1 MSSPEAGLLV
11 ALVGNPNT
19 GKSTLFNALTGLRQ
33 RVGNYPGVT
42 VARKSGTC
50 DLGDGQKVELVD
62 LPGLYSLAAASPD
75 EQVVIDALSGNIA
88 GDRRPD
94 AVVLVVDATNLLRNL
109 FLASQVAELGL
120 PVVLVLNQADVA
132 KEQGLRIDTELLS
145 RRLGG
150 VPVVLTSAWKGE
162 GIPEVR
168 RGLAEALSRRG
179 PMKRVVWPV
188 DIAGALADVAQAAS
202 VDTGKAITAAD
213 AQRLL
218 FDTNAS
224 TAERLGWTADRREK
238 PLRSARERVRN
249 SGYNPMAAE
258 PLVHYAHLRVA
269 LEGVVT
275 EGLGKAGRTA
285 AVDRLLLHRVLG
297 PVLFVG
303 IMLGFFASVFW
314 LAKFPM
320 GWIQSGVDA
329 LKLFVAPPLEPYPML
344 QSLLADGVI
353 GGVGAFLAFLPQIL
367 ILFLFLGVLEDSGY
381 MSRAAFIMDRLFS
394 WCGLNGKSF
403 VPMLSGFA
411 CAIPSLLSTRTIEDP
426 KARLATAFV
435 VPFMSCSARFPI
447 YALMC
452 GAFIGPLYGPGWESV
467 VMVGMHCVGLVFAV
481 PTAFV
486 LTRLVLKVKP
496 QPFVL
501 ELPRYQMP
509 KPRDVLW
516 RMWQNAAEFV
526 SKAGTV
532 IFAITIVVWAL
543 SYFPRDAEVA
553 QRIKAADPAYAAAV
567 ETVQMAKS
575 VVESSKGQ
583 EKELALT
590 KLKESQNA
598 PDFLVYKAKLQAAYV
613 EQSYMGRFGK
623 AVQPVFDPLGF
634 DWKITVGVLASFPAR
649 EVIVSTLGVTYS
661 VGEGAEAD
669 SRQLRKAMQ
678 DAKWSEGPRAG
689 TPIFSLAAVLA
700 LMVFFALCSQC
711 GPTIAT
717 LAQETGGWRWAALS
731 FGYMTALAWAVSALV
746 YQIVIR
752 LT

>member
-1 MSSPEAGLLV
+1 MSTPEAGLLV

-50 DLGDGQKVELVD
+50 DLGDGRKVELVD

-75 EQVVIDALSGNIA
+75 EQVVIDALSGNIV

-109 FLASQVAELGL
+109 FLASQVAELGR
-120 PVVLVLNQADVA
+120 PVVIVLNQADVA

-162 GIPEVR
+162 GIADVR
-168 RGLAEALSRRG
+168 RAIARAVEQRTPMQRVTWPAHIAAALTE
-179 PMKRVVWPV
+179 VE
-188 DIAGALADVAQAAS
+188 QAAAA
-202 VDTGKAITAAD
+202 DTGKAVTDAD

-218 FDTNAS
+218 FDTNPS
-224 TAERLGWTADRREK
+224 TAERLGWTVTRREK
-238 PLRSARERVRN
+238 TLRSARDRVRN

-258 PLVHYAHLRVA
+258 PLVHYAHLRGL

-275 EGLGKAGRTA
+275 EGVGKAGRSA
-285 AVDRLLLHRVLG
+285 AVDRLLLHRLLG
-297 PVLFVG
+297 PILFAG
-303 IMLGFFASVFW
+303 IMLGLFASVFW

-320 GWIQSGVDA
+320 QGIQLGVDA
-329 LKLFVAPPLEPYPML
+329 FKGVVAPPLDAYPML
-344 QSLLADGVI
+344 QSLLTDGII

-367 ILFLFLGVLEDSGY
+367 ILFLFVGILEDSGY
-381 MSRAAFIMDRLFS
+381 MARAAFIMDRLFS

-411 CAIPSLLSTRTIEDP
+411 CAIPGLLSTRTIEDP

-435 VPFMSCSARFPI
+435 VPFMSCSARFPV

-452 GAFIGPLYGPGWESV
+452 AAFIGPLYGPGWESV
-467 VMVGMHCVGLVFAV
+467 VMVGMHCVGLLFAV

-486 LTRLVLKVKP
+486 LTRFVLKVKP

-532 IFAITIVVWAL
+532 IFAITIIVWAL
-543 SYFPRDAEVA
+543 SYFPRDASVA
-553 QRIKAADPAYAAAV
+553 ERIKAANPAAS
-567 ETVQMAKS
+567 EE
-575 VVESSKGQ
+575 VV
-583 EKELALT
+583 
-590 KLKESQNA
+590 
-598 PDFLVYKAKLQAAYV
+598 KAKVQAAYV

-623 AVQPVFDPLGF
+623 SVQPAFDPLGF

-661 VGEGAEAD
+661 VGEGAKAD
-669 SRQLRKAMQ
+669 SQHLRQAMQ
-678 DAKWSEGPRAG
+678 DAKWPEGPRAG
-689 TPIFSLAAVLA
+689 SPIFSLAAVLA

-717 LAQETGGWRWAALS
+717 LAQETGGWKWAAAS
-731 FGYMTALAWAVSALV
+731 FFYMTALAWVVATLV
-746 YQIVIR
+746 YQGVSR
-752 LT
+752 LA

>member
-1 MSSPEAGLLV
+1 MSTPDAGLLV

-109 FLASQVAELGL
+109 FLASQVAELGR

-132 KEQGLRIDTELLS
+132 KEQGLRIDTDLLS

-162 GIPEVR
+162 GILDVR
-168 RGLAEALSRRG
+168 RAIATALAKQTT
-179 PMKRVVWPV
+179 MKRVAWPAN
-188 DIAGALADVAQAAS
+188 IGAALADVATAVAA
-202 VDTGKAITAAD
+202 DTGKPVSDAD

-218 FDTNAS
+218 FDTNPS
-224 TAERLGWTADRREK
+224 TADRLGWTVAQREK
-238 PLRSARERVRN
+238 TLRSARDRVRN

-258 PLVHYAHLRVA
+258 PLVHYAHLRVV

-275 EGLGKAGRTA
+275 EGAGKAGRSA
-285 AVDRLLLHRVLG
+285 AVDGLLLHRVLG
-297 PVLFVG
+297 PILFAG
-303 IMLGFFASVFW
+303 IMLGLFASVFW

-320 GWIQSGVDA
+320 QWIQLGVDSF
-329 LKLFVAPPLEPYPML
+329 KGVVAPPLDATPML
-344 QSLLADGVI
+344 QSLLTDGII

-367 ILFLFLGVLEDSGY
+367 ILFLFVGILEDSGY
-381 MSRAAFIMDRLFS
+381 MARAAFIMDRLFS

-411 CAIPSLLSTRTIEDP
+411 CAIPGLLSTRTIEDP

-435 VPFMSCSARFPI
+435 VPFMSCSARFPV

-452 GAFIGPLYGPGWESV
+452 AAFIGPLYGPGWESV
-467 VMVGMHCVGLVFAV
+467 VMVGMHCVGLLFAV

-486 LTRLVLKVKP
+486 LTRFVLKVKP

-532 IFAITIVVWAL
+532 IFAITIIVWAL
-543 SYFPRDAEVA
+543 SYFPRDASVA
-553 QRIKAADPAYAAAV
+553 ERIKAANPTAA
-567 ETVQMAKS
+567 EE
-575 VVESSKGQ
+575 VV
-583 EKELALT
+583 
-590 KLKESQNA
+590 
-598 PDFLVYKAKLQAAYV
+598 KAKTQAAYV

-623 AVQPVFDPLGF
+623 TVQPIFDPLGF

-661 VGEGAEAD
+661 VGEGAKAD
-669 SRQLRKAMQ
+669 SQHLRQAMQ
-678 DAKWSEGPRAG
+678 DAKWSDGPRAG
-689 TPIFSLAAVLA
+689 RPIFSLAAVLA

-717 LAQETGGWRWAALS
+717 LAQESGGWRWAAAS
-731 FGYMTALAWAVSALV
+731 FVYMTALAWVVGTLV
-746 YQIVIR
+746 YQAVIR
-752 LT
+752 LS

>member
-1 MSSPEAGLLV
+1 MSTPEAGLLV

-109 FLASQVAELGL
+109 FLASQVAELGR
-120 PVVLVLNQADVA
+120 PVVIVLNQADVA
-132 KEQGLRIDTELLS
+132 KEQGLRFDTELLS

-150 VPVVLTSAWKGE
+150 VPVVLSSAWKGE
-162 GIPEVR
+162 GILDVR
-168 RGLAEALSRRG
+168 RAIASAVAKQT
-179 PMKRVVWPV
+179 PMKRVAWPTN
-188 DIAGALADVAQAAS
+188 IATALTDVATAAAA
-202 VDTGKAITAAD
+202 DTGKQISEAD

-218 FDTNAS
+218 FDTNPS
-224 TAERLGWTADRREK
+224 TADRLGWTIAQRDK
-238 PLRSARERVRN
+238 TLRSARDRVRN

-258 PLVHYAHLRVA
+258 PLVHYAHLRVI

-275 EGLGKAGRTA
+275 EGAGKASRSA
-285 AVDRLLLHRVLG
+285 AVDRLLLHRFLG
-297 PVLFVG
+297 PVLFLG
-303 IMLGFFASVFW
+303 IMLGFFGSVFW

-320 GWIQSGVDA
+320 EWIQSGVDWTKA
-329 LKLFVAPPLEPYPML
+329 VVAPQLDAYPML
-344 QSLLADGVI
+344 QSLLADGII
-353 GGVGAFLAFLPQIL
+353 GGVGAFLVFLPQIL
-367 ILFLFLGVLEDSGY
+367 ILFLFIGILEDSGY
-381 MSRAAFIMDRLFS
+381 MARAAFIMDRLFS

-403 VPMLSGFA
+403 VPLLSGFA

-435 VPFMSCSARFPI
+435 VPFMSCSARFPV

-452 GAFIGPLYGPGWESV
+452 AAFIGPLYGAGWQSI
-467 VMVGMHCVGLVFAV
+467 VMIGMHCVGLLFAV

-509 KPRDVLW
+509 KPRDVVW

-532 IFAITIVVWAL
+532 IFAITIIVWAL
-543 SYFPRDAEVA
+543 SYFPRDASVA
-553 QRIKAADPAYAAAV
+553 ERIKAANPAAS
-567 ETVQMAKS
+567 EE
-575 VVESSKGQ
+575 VV
-583 EKELALT
+583 
-590 KLKESQNA
+590 
-598 PDFLVYKAKLQAAYV
+598 KAKLQAAYV

-623 AVQPVFDPLGF
+623 AVQPIFDPLGF

-669 SRQLRKAMQ
+669 SQHLRKAMQ

-717 LAQETGGWRWAALS
+717 LAQETGGWKWAAGS
-731 FGYMTALAWAVSALV
+731 FVYMTALAWLAGTAV
-746 YQIVIR
+746 YQVVIR

>member
-1 MSSPEAGLLV
+1 MV

-150 VPVVLTSAWKGE
+150 VPVILTSAWKGE

-168 RGLAEALSRRG
+168 RGLSEALTRRAT
-179 PMKRVVWPV
+179 MKRVAWPA
-188 DIAGALADVAQAAS
+188 DIAGALADVAETAS
-202 VDTGKAITAAD
+202 SDTGKAITAAD

-218 FDTNAS
+218 FDTNPS
-224 TAERLGWTADRREK
+224 TADRLGWTVERREK

-258 PLVHYAHLRVA
+258 PLVHYAWLRTV

-297 PVLFVG
+297 PILFLG

-320 GWIQSGVDA
+320 DWIQTAVDWTKGV
-329 LKLFVAPPLEPYPML
+329 VAPSLAAHPML
-344 QSLLADGVI
+344 QSLVADGI
-353 GGVGAFLAFLPQIL
+353 LGGVGAFLVFLPQIL
-367 ILFLFLGVLEDSGY
+367 ILFLFIGILEDSGY
-381 MSRAAFIMDRLFS
+381 MARAAFIMDRLFS

-452 GAFIGPLYGPGWESV
+452 AAFIGPLYGPGWESL

-509 KPRDVLW
+509 KPRDVVW

-543 SYFPRDAEVA
+543 SYFPRDASVA
-553 QRIKAADPAYAAAV
+553 ERVRAAHPAESA
-567 ETVQMAKS
+567 EKVQAR
-575 VVESSKGQ
+575 V
-583 EKELALT
+583 
-590 KLKESQNA
+590 
-598 PDFLVYKAKLQAAYV
+598 QAAYV

-623 AVQPVFDPLGF
+623 AVQPIFDPCGF

-669 SRQLRKAMQ
+669 SQDLRRAMQ

-689 TPIFSLAAVLA
+689 SPIFSLAAVLA

-717 LAQETGGWRWAALS
+717 LAQETGGWKWAAGS
-731 FGYMTALAWAVSALV
+731 FLYMTTLAWVVSMAV
-746 YQIVIR
+746 YQVVIR

>member
-1 MSSPEAGLLV
+1 MSTPEAGLLV

-94 AVVLVVDATNLLRNL
+94 AVVLVVDSTNLLRNL
-109 FLASQVAELGL
+109 FLASQVAELGR
-120 PVVLVLNQADVA
+120 PVVIVLNQADVA
-132 KEQGLRIDTELLS
+132 KEQGLRIDIDLLS

-150 VPVVLTSAWKGE
+150 VPVVLSSAWKGE
-162 GIPEVR
+162 GILDVR
-168 RGLAEALSRRG
+168 RAIASAVAKQT
-179 PMKRVVWPV
+179 PMKRVVWPTN
-188 DIAGALADVAQAAS
+188 IAAALTDVATAAAT
-202 VDTGKAITAAD
+202 DTGKQVSEAD

-218 FDTNAS
+218 FDTNPS
-224 TAERLGWTADRREK
+224 TADRLGWTVTQRDK
-238 PLRSARERVRN
+238 TLRSARDRVRN

-258 PLVHYAHLRVA
+258 PLVHYAHLRTV

-275 EGLGKAGRTA
+275 EGAGKAGRSA
-285 AVDRLLLHRVLG
+285 AVDRLLLHRFLG
-297 PVLFVG
+297 PVLFLG
-303 IMLGFFASVFW
+303 IMLGFFGSVFW

-320 GWIQSGVDA
+320 AWIQSGVDWT
-329 LKLFVAPPLEPYPML
+329 KTVVAPPLDAYPML
-344 QSLLADGVI
+344 QSLLADGII
-353 GGVGAFLAFLPQIL
+353 GGVGAFLVFLPQIL
-367 ILFLFLGVLEDSGY
+367 ILFLFIGILEDSGY
-381 MSRAAFIMDRLFS
+381 MARAAFIMDRLFS

-403 VPMLSGFA
+403 VPLLSGFA

-435 VPFMSCSARFPI
+435 VPFMSCSARFPV

-452 GAFIGPLYGPGWESV
+452 AAFIGPLYGPGWESV
-467 VMVGMHCVGLVFAV
+467 VMVGMHCVGLLFAV

-532 IFAITIVVWAL
+532 IFAITIIVWAL
-543 SYFPRDAEVA
+543 SYFPRDASVA
-553 QRIKAADPAYAAAV
+553 ERIKAANPAAA
-567 ETVQMAKS
+567 EE
-575 VVESSKGQ
+575 VV
-583 EKELALT
+583 
-590 KLKESQNA
+590 
-598 PDFLVYKAKLQAAYV
+598 KAKVQAAYV

-623 AVQPVFDPLGF
+623 AVQPIFDPLGF

-661 VGEGAEAD
+661 VGEGAKAD
-669 SRQLRKAMQ
+669 SQHLRQAMQ
-678 DAKWSEGPRAG
+678 NAKWSEGPRAG

-717 LAQETGGWRWAALS
+717 LAQETGGWKWAAGS
-731 FGYMTALAWAVSALV
+731 FVYMTALAWIVATLV
-746 YQIVIR
+746 YQVVIR

>member
-1 MSSPEAGLLV
+1 VSSSEAGLLV

-42 VARKSGTC
+42 VSRKSGTC

-150 VPVVLTSAWKGE
+150 VPVILTSAWKGE

-168 RGLAEALSRRG
+168 QALSDALARRT
-179 PMKRVVWPV
+179 PMKRVVWPA
-188 DIAGALADVAQAAS
+188 DIAGALADITQAAAA
-202 VDTGKAITAAD
+202 DTGKAIIAAD

-218 FDTNAS
+218 FDTNPT
-224 TAERLGWTADRREK
+224 TADRLGWTLERREK

-258 PLVHYAHLRVA
+258 PLVHYAQLRIA
-269 LEGVVT
+269 LEDVVS

-297 PVLFVG
+297 PILFLG

-320 GWIQSGVDA
+320 DWIQLAVDWT
-329 LKLFVAPPLEPYPML
+329 KGFVAPSLAAYPML
-344 QSLLADGVI
+344 QSLVADGII
-353 GGVGAFLAFLPQIL
+353 GGVGAFLVFLPQIL
-367 ILFLFLGVLEDSGY
+367 ILFLFIGILEDSGY
-381 MSRAAFIMDRLFS
+381 MARAAFIMDRLFS

-452 GAFIGPLYGPGWESV
+452 AAFIGPLYGPGWESL

-486 LTRLVLKVKP
+486 LTRFILKVKP

-509 KPRDVLW
+509 KPRDVVW

-543 SYFPRDAEVA
+543 SYFPRDASVA
-553 QRIKAADPAYAAAV
+553 ERVRAAHP
-567 ETVQMAKS
+567 T
-575 VVESSKGQ
+575 ESSEQ
-583 EKELALT
+583 
-590 KLKESQNA
+590 
-598 PDFLVYKAKLQAAYV
+598 VKARVQAAYV

-623 AVQPVFDPLGF
+623 ALQPVFDPLGF
-634 DWKITVGVLASFPAR
+634 DWKITVGILASFPAR
-649 EVIVSTLGVTYS
+649 EMIVPALGVTYS
-661 VGEGAEAD
+661 VGKGAEAD
-669 SRQLRKAMQ
+669 SQDLRQAMQ

-689 TPIFSLAAVLA
+689 SPIFSLAAVLA

-711 GPTIAT
+711 GPTVAT
-717 LAQETGGWRWAALS
+717 LAQETGGWKWAAGS
-731 FGYMTALAWAVSALV
+731 FVYMTTLAWIVGMLV
-746 YQIVIR
+746 YQGVIR

>member
-1 MSSPEAGLLV
+1 LV

-42 VARKSGTC
+42 VSRKSGTC
-50 DLGDGQKVELVD
+50 DLGDSQKVELVD

-132 KEQGLRIDTELLS
+132 KEQGLRIDTGLLS

-150 VPVVLTSAWKGE
+150 VPVILTSAWKGE
-162 GIPEVR
+162 GITEVR
-168 RGLAEALSRRG
+168 QGLSDALARRT
-179 PMKRVVWPV
+179 PMKRVVWPA
-188 DIAGALADVAQAAS
+188 DIAGALADVTQAAAA
-202 VDTGKAITAAD
+202 DTGKAITAAD

-218 FDTNAS
+218 FDTNPT
-224 TAERLGWTADRREK
+224 TAERLGWTLARREK

-269 LEGVVT
+269 LEDVVS

-297 PVLFVG
+297 PALFLG

-320 GWIQSGVDA
+320 DWIQLAVDWT
-329 LKLFVAPPLEPYPML
+329 KGGVAPSLAAYPML
-344 QSLLADGVI
+344 QSLVADGII
-353 GGVGAFLAFLPQIL
+353 GGVGAFLVFLPQIL
-367 ILFLFLGVLEDSGY
+367 ILFLFIGILEDSGY
-381 MSRAAFIMDRLFS
+381 MARAAFIMDRLFS

-452 GAFIGPLYGPGWESV
+452 AAFIGPLYGPGWESL

-509 KPRDVLW
+509 KPRDVVW

-532 IFAITIVVWAL
+532 IFAITIIVWAL

-553 QRIKAADPAYAAAV
+553 ERVRVAHP
-567 ETVQMAKS
+567 T
-575 VVESSKGQ
+575 ESSEQ
-583 EKELALT
+583 
-590 KLKESQNA
+590 
-598 PDFLVYKAKLQAAYV
+598 VKARVQAAYV

-623 AVQPVFDPLGF
+623 AIQPIFDPLGF

-669 SRQLRKAMQ
+669 SQDLRKAMQ

-717 LAQETGGWRWAALS
+717 LAQETGGWKWAAGS
-731 FGYMTALAWAVSALV
+731 FAYMTTLAWIVSMAV
-746 YQIVIR
+746 YQVVIR

>member
-1 MSSPEAGLLV
+1 MSTPDAGLLV

-109 FLASQVAELGL
+109 FLASQVAELGR
-120 PVVLVLNQADVA
+120 PVVIVLNQADVA

-150 VPVVLTSAWKGE
+150 VPVVLSSAWKGE
-162 GIPEVR
+162 GILDVR
-168 RGLAEALSRRG
+168 RAIAGAVAKQTTV
-179 PMKRVVWPV
+179 KRVVWPTN
-188 DIAGALADVAQAAS
+188 IATALADVATSAA
-202 VDTGKAITAAD
+202 VDTGKQISEAD

-218 FDTNAS
+218 FDTNPS
-224 TAERLGWTADRREK
+224 TADRLGWTLAQRDK
-238 PLRSARERVRN
+238 TLRSARDRVRN

-258 PLVHYAHLRVA
+258 PLVHYAHLRVI

-275 EGLGKAGRTA
+275 EGAGKAGRSA
-285 AVDRLLLHRVLG
+285 AVDRLLLHRFLG
-297 PVLFVG
+297 PVLFLG
-303 IMLGFFASVFW
+303 IMLGFFGSVFW

-320 GWIQSGVDA
+320 EWIQSGVDWTKA
-329 LKLFVAPPLEPYPML
+329 VVAPQLDAYPML
-344 QSLLADGVI
+344 QSLLADGII
-353 GGVGAFLAFLPQIL
+353 GGVGAFLVFLPQIL
-367 ILFLFLGVLEDSGY
+367 ILFLFIGILEDSGY
-381 MSRAAFIMDRLFS
+381 MARAAFIMDRLFS

-403 VPMLSGFA
+403 VPLLSGFA

-435 VPFMSCSARFPI
+435 VPFMSCSARFPV

-452 GAFIGPLYGPGWESV
+452 AAFIGPLYGPGWQSV
-467 VMVGMHCVGLVFAV
+467 VMIGMHCVGLLFAV

-509 KPRDVLW
+509 KPRDVIW

-532 IFAITIVVWAL
+532 IFAITIIVWAL
-543 SYFPRDAEVA
+543 SYFPRDASVA
-553 QRIKAADPAYAAAV
+553 ERIKAANPAASEEV
-567 ETVQMAKS
+567 VQ
-575 VVESSKGQ
+575 
-583 EKELALT
+583 
-590 KLKESQNA
+590 
-598 PDFLVYKAKLQAAYV
+598 AKLQAAYV

-623 AVQPVFDPLGF
+623 AVQPIFDPLGF

-669 SRQLRKAMQ
+669 SQHLRKAMQ

-717 LAQETGGWRWAALS
+717 LAQETGGWKWAAGS
-731 FGYMTALAWAVSALV
+731 FVYMTALAWLAGTAV
-746 YQIVIR
+746 YQVVIR
-752 LT
+752 LS

>member
-1 MSSPEAGLLV
+1 LV

-109 FLASQVAELGL
+109 FLASQVAELGR
-120 PVVLVLNQADVA
+120 PVVIVLNQADVA

-150 VPVVLTSAWKGE
+150 VPVVLSSAWKGE
-162 GIPEVR
+162 GILDVR
-168 RGLAEALSRRG
+168 RAIARAIAQQTQL
-179 PMKRVVWPV
+179 KRVVWPTN
-188 DIAGALADVAQAAS
+188 IAAALADVAAAAAR
-202 VDTGKAITAAD
+202 DTGKPVSDAD

-218 FDTNAS
+218 FDTNPS
-224 TAERLGWTADRREK
+224 TADRLGWTVAQREK
-238 PLRSARERVRN
+238 TLRSARDRVRN
-249 SGYNPMAAE
+249 SGFNPMAAE
-258 PLVHYAHLRVA
+258 PLVHYAHLRLI

-275 EGLGKAGRTA
+275 GGLGKAGRSA
-285 AVDRLLLHRVLG
+285 AVDRLLLHRFLG
-297 PVLFVG
+297 PVLFLG
-303 IMLGFFASVFW
+303 IMLGFFGSVFW

-320 GWIQSGVDA
+320 EWIQSAVDWTKA
-329 LKLFVAPPLEPYPML
+329 VVAPPLDAYPML
-344 QSLLADGVI
+344 QSLLADGII
-353 GGVGAFLAFLPQIL
+353 GGVGAFLVFLPQIL
-367 ILFLFLGVLEDSGY
+367 ILFLFIGILEDSGY
-381 MSRAAFIMDRLFS
+381 MARAAFIMDRLFS

-403 VPMLSGFA
+403 VPLLSGFA

-435 VPFMSCSARFPI
+435 VPFMSCSARFPV

-452 GAFIGPLYGPGWESV
+452 AAFIGPLYGAGWQSV
-467 VMVGMHCVGLVFAV
+467 VMIGMHCVGLLFAV

-532 IFAITIVVWAL
+532 IFAITIIVWAL
-543 SYFPRDAEVA
+543 SYFPRDASVA
-553 QRIKAADPAYAAAV
+553 DRIKAANPTAA
-567 ETVQMAKS
+567 EE
-575 VVESSKGQ
+575 VV
-583 EKELALT
+583 
-590 KLKESQNA
+590 
-598 PDFLVYKAKLQAAYV
+598 KAQVQAAYV

-661 VGEGAEAD
+661 VGEGAKAD
-669 SRQLRKAMQ
+669 SQHLLKAMQ

-717 LAQETGGWRWAALS
+717 LAQETGGWKWAAGS
-731 FGYMTALAWAVSALV
+731 FVYMTALAWLAGTAV
-746 YQIVIR
+746 YQVVIR
-752 LT
+752 IS

>member
-1 MSSPEAGLLV
+1 MSTSEAGLLV

-109 FLASQVAELGL
+109 FLASQVAELGR
-120 PVVLVLNQADVA
+120 PVVIVLNQADVA

-150 VPVVLTSAWKGE
+150 VPVVLSSAWKGE
-162 GIPEVR
+162 GILDVR
-168 RGLAEALSRRG
+168 RAIASAVAKQT
-179 PMKRVVWPV
+179 PMKRVVWPTN
-188 DIAGALADVAQAAS
+188 IAAALADVAAAA
-202 VDTGKAITAAD
+202 VADTGKPISEAD

-218 FDTNAS
+218 FDTNPS
-224 TAERLGWTADRREK
+224 TADRLGWTIAQRDK
-238 PLRSARERVRN
+238 TLRSARDRVRN

-258 PLVHYAHLRVA
+258 PLVHYAHLRVI

-275 EGLGKAGRTA
+275 EGAGKASRSA
-285 AVDRLLLHRVLG
+285 AVDRLLLHRFLG
-297 PVLFVG
+297 PVLFLG
-303 IMLGFFASVFW
+303 IMLGFFGSVFW

-320 GWIQSGVDA
+320 EWIQSGVDWTKA
-329 LKLFVAPPLEPYPML
+329 VVAPQLDAYPML
-344 QSLLADGVI
+344 QSLLADGII
-353 GGVGAFLAFLPQIL
+353 GGVGAFLVFLPQIL
-367 ILFLFLGVLEDSGY
+367 ILFLFIGILEDSGY
-381 MSRAAFIMDRLFS
+381 MARAAFIMDRLFS

-403 VPMLSGFA
+403 VPLLSGFA

-435 VPFMSCSARFPI
+435 VPFMSCSARFPV

-452 GAFIGPLYGPGWESV
+452 AAFIGPLYGAGWQSI
-467 VMVGMHCVGLVFAV
+467 VMIGMHCVGLLFAV

-509 KPRDVLW
+509 KPRDVIW

-532 IFAITIVVWAL
+532 IFAITIIVWAL
-543 SYFPRDAEVA
+543 SYFPRDASVA
-553 QRIKAADPAYAAAV
+553 ERIKAANSAAS
-567 ETVQMAKS
+567 EE
-575 VVESSKGQ
+575 VV
-583 EKELALT
+583 
-590 KLKESQNA
+590 
-598 PDFLVYKAKLQAAYV
+598 KAKLQAAYV

-623 AVQPVFDPLGF
+623 AVQPIFDPLGF

-669 SRQLRKAMQ
+669 SQHLRKAMQ

-717 LAQETGGWRWAALS
+717 LAQETGGWKWAAGS
-731 FGYMTALAWAVSALV
+731 FVYMTALAWLAGTAV
-746 YQIVIR
+746 YQVVIR

>member
-1 MSSPEAGLLV
+1 MSSPEAQLTV

-42 VARKSGTC
+42 VARKSGLC
-50 DLGDGQKVELVD
+50 DCGDGTKVELVD
-62 LPGLYSLAAASPD
+62 LPGLYSLSAASPD
-75 EQVVIDALSGNIA
+75 EQVVIDALGGHLA

-94 AVVLVVDATNLLRNL
+94 AVVVVVDATNLLRNL
-109 FLASQVAELGL
+109 FLASQLSELDL

-132 KEQGLRIDTELLS
+132 AEQGLRIDGDLLS

-162 GIPEVR
+162 GIAAVR
-168 RGLAEALSRRG
+168 RALAEALRR
-179 PMKRVVWPV
+179 RVRMPAVEWPALV
-188 DIAGALADVAQAAS
+188 GEALTDITAAVQ
-202 VDTGKAITAAD
+202 VDTGRAPARAD
-213 AQRLL
+213 VERLL
-218 FDTNAS
+218 FDS
-224 TAERLGWTADRREK
+224 TTSVGQRLGWAAPGRDAAVRAARDKVRR
-238 PLRSARERVRN
+238 A
-249 SGYNPMAAE
+249 GYNPLAAE
-258 PLVHYAHLRVA
+258 PLIHYERLRRL
-269 LEGVVT
+269 LEGVVQ
-275 EGLGKAGRTA
+275 GGGDRSAGSA
-285 AVDRLLLHRVLG
+285 AVDRVLLHRILG
-297 PVLFVG
+297 PLVFAG
-303 IMLGFFASVFW
+303 IMLGMFASVFW

-320 GWIQSGVDA
+320 QA
-329 LKLFVAPPLEPYPML
+329 LAAGADWLKAAVAPSLDGMPML
-344 QSLLADGVI
+344 QSLLADGII
-353 GGVGAFLAFLPQIL
+353 GGVGAFLVFLPQIL
-367 ILFLFLGVLEDSGY
+367 ILFLFIGILEDSGY
-381 MSRAAFIMDRLFS
+381 MARAAFIMDRLFS

-411 CAIPSLLSTRTIEDP
+411 CAIPGLLSTRTIEDP
-426 KARLATAFV
+426 KARLATAFA

-452 GAFIGPLYGPGWESV
+452 AAFIGPLYGPGWESV
-467 VMVGMHCVGLVFAV
+467 VMVGMHCVGLLFAV

-486 LTRLVLKVKP
+486 LTRFVLKVKP

-532 IFAITIVVWAL
+532 IFAITIIVWAL
-543 SYFPRDAEVA
+543 SYFPRDPAVAARVRAVAPASATEEVV
-553 QRIKAADPAYAAAV
+553 AARV
-567 ETVQMAKS
+567 
-575 VVESSKGQ
+575 
-583 EKELALT
+583 
-590 KLKESQNA
+590 
-598 PDFLVYKAKLQAAYV
+598 QAAYV
-613 EQSYMGRFGK
+613 EQSFMGRFGK
-623 AVQPVFDPLGF
+623 AVQPLFDPCGF

-661 VGEGAEAD
+661 VGEGAKAD
-669 SRQLRKAMQ
+669 SAHLQQAMR

-717 LAQETGGWRWAALS
+717 LAQETGGWRWAAVS
-731 FGYMTALAWAVSALV
+731 FVYMTTLAWLMAAAV
-746 YQIVIR
+746 YQVVTR
-752 LT
+752 FA

>member
-1 MSSPEAGLLV
+1 MSEPAPSLAV

-50 DLGDGQKVELVD
+50 DLGDGRKVELVD

-75 EQVVIDALSGNIA
+75 EQVVTDALAGKIA
-88 GDRRPD
+88 GERVPD
-94 AVVLVVDATNLLRNL
+94 VVVLVADATNLLRNL
-109 FLASQVAELGL
+109 FLASQLAELGR
-120 PVVLVLNQADVA
+120 PAVLVLNQADVA
-132 KEQGLRIDTELLS
+132 REQGLRIDTALLS
-145 RRLGG
+145 ARLGG
-150 VPVVLTSAWKGE
+150 IPVVLASAWKGE
-162 GIPEVR
+162 GVADVR
-168 RGLAEALSRRG
+168 RAIARAADERRTLPPVTWPANIAAALAELTRA
-179 PMKRVVWPV
+179 
-188 DIAGALADVAQAAS
+188 VAA
-202 VDTGKAITAAD
+202 DTGRAPSGAE

-218 FDTNAS
+218 FDTSPALP
-224 TAERLGWTADRREK
+224 ERLGWDKERRD
-238 PLRSARERVRN
+238 PTIRAAREQVRR
-249 SGYNPMAAE
+249 SGYNPLAAE
-258 PLVHYAHLRVA
+258 PLVHYERLRKA
-269 LEGVVT
+269 LAGVLTEGV
-275 EGLGKAGRTA
+275 GKAGRTA

-297 PVLFVG
+297 PVLFLG
-303 IMLGFFASVFW
+303 IMLGLFASVFW

-320 GWIQSGVDA
+320 QWISGGVDG
-329 LKLFVAPPLEPYPML
+329 LKAVVAPLLDGLPML
-344 QSLLADGVI
+344 QSLVTDGMI

-367 ILFLFLGVLEDSGY
+367 ILFLFVGILEDSGY
-381 MSRAAFIMDRLFS
+381 MARAAFIMDRLFS

-411 CAIPSLLSTRTIEDP
+411 CAIPGLLSTRTIEDP
-426 KARLATAFV
+426 KARLATAFA

-452 GAFIGPLYGPGWESV
+452 AAFIGPLYGPGWESA
-467 VMVGMHCVGLVFAV
+467 VMVGMHGVGLLFAV

-486 LTRLVLKVKP
+486 LTRFVLKVKP

-532 IFAITIVVWAL
+532 IFAITIIVWAL
-543 SYFPRDAEVA
+543 AYFPRDPAVA
-553 QRIKAADPAYAAAV
+553 QRVRAAAAGESAEV
-567 ETVQMAKS
+567 VQAR
-575 VVESSKGQ
+575 V
-583 EKELALT
+583 
-590 KLKESQNA
+590 
-598 PDFLVYKAKLQAAYV
+598 QAAYV
-613 EQSYMGRFGK
+613 EQSWMGRFGK
-623 AVQPVFDPLGF
+623 SVQPVFDPCGF

-661 VGEGAEAD
+661 VGEGAKAD
-669 SRQLRKAMQ
+669 SAHLQQAMR
-678 DAKWSEGPRAG
+678 DAKWPAGPRAG

-711 GPTIAT
+711 GPTVAT
-717 LAQETGGWRWAALS
+717 LAQETGGWKWAAIS
-731 FGYMTALAWAVSALV
+731 FVYMTALAWLMAVVV
-746 YQIVIR
+746 YQLVIR
-752 LT
+752 LA

>member
-1 MSSPEAGLLV
+1 MSTPDAGLLV

-94 AVVLVVDATNLLRNL
+94 AVVLVVDSTNLLRNL
-109 FLASQVAELGL
+109 FLASQVAELGR
-120 PVVLVLNQADVA
+120 PVVIVLNQADVA

-150 VPVVLTSAWKGE
+150 VPVVMSSAWKGE
-162 GIPEVR
+162 GILDVR
-168 RGLAEALSRRG
+168 RGIARAITQQTQ
-179 PMKRVVWPV
+179 MKRVTWPTN
-188 DIAGALADVAQAAS
+188 IATALVDVATSAAA
-202 VDTGKAITAAD
+202 DTGKPISEAE

-218 FDTNAS
+218 FDTNPS
-224 TAERLGWTADRREK
+224 TADRLGWTLAQREK
-238 PLRSARERVRN
+238 TLRTARDRVRN

-258 PLVHYAHLRVA
+258 PLVHYAHLRLI

-275 EGLGKAGRTA
+275 EGAGKAGRSA
-285 AVDRLLLHRVLG
+285 AVDRLLLHRFLG
-297 PVLFVG
+297 PVLFLG
-303 IMLGFFASVFW
+303 IMLGFFGSVFW

-320 GWIQSGVDA
+320 EWIQSGVDWTKA
-329 LKLFVAPPLEPYPML
+329 IVAPQLDAYPML
-344 QSLLADGVI
+344 QSLLADGII
-353 GGVGAFLAFLPQIL
+353 GGVGAFLVFLPQIL
-367 ILFLFLGVLEDSGY
+367 ILFLFIGILEDSGY
-381 MSRAAFIMDRLFS
+381 MARAAFIMDRLFS

-403 VPMLSGFA
+403 VPLLSGFA

-435 VPFMSCSARFPI
+435 VPFMSCSARFPV

-452 GAFIGPLYGPGWESV
+452 SAFIFPTYGAGWQSV
-467 VMVGMHCVGLVFAV
+467 AMIGMHCVGLFFAV

-509 KPRDVLW
+509 KPRDVIW

-532 IFAITIVVWAL
+532 IFAITIIVWAL
-543 SYFPRDAEVA
+543 SYFPRDPSVAE
-553 QRIKAADPAYAAAV
+553 RIKASNPTSTEEV
-567 ETVQMAKS
+567 
-575 VVESSKGQ
+575 
-583 EKELALT
+583 L
-590 KLKESQNA
+590 
-598 PDFLVYKAKLQAAYV
+598 KAKVQATYV

-623 AVQPVFDPLGF
+623 AVQPIFDPLGF

-669 SRQLRKAMQ
+669 SQHLRKAMQ

-717 LAQETGGWRWAALS
+717 LAQETGGWKWAAGS
-731 FGYMTALAWAVSALV
+731 FVYMTALAWLAGTAV
-746 YQIVIR
+746 YQVVIR

>member
-1 MSSPEAGLLV
+1 MSTPEAGLLV

-94 AVVLVVDATNLLRNL
+94 AVVLVVDSTNLLRNL
-109 FLASQVAELGL
+109 FLASQVAELGR
-120 PVVLVLNQADVA
+120 PVVIVLNQADVA

-150 VPVVLTSAWKGE
+150 VPVVLSSAWKGE
-162 GIPEVR
+162 GILDVR
-168 RGLAEALSRRG
+168 RAIARAIAQQTQ
-179 PMKRVVWPV
+179 MKRVTWPTN
-188 DIAGALADVAQAAS
+188 IAAALADVATVAAA
-202 VDTGKAITAAD
+202 DTGKPISEAE

-218 FDTNAS
+218 FDTNPS
-224 TAERLGWTADRREK
+224 TADRLGWTLAQREK
-238 PLRSARERVRN
+238 TLRTARDRVRN

-258 PLVHYAHLRVA
+258 PLVHYAHLRLI

-275 EGLGKAGRTA
+275 EGAGKAGRSA
-285 AVDRLLLHRVLG
+285 AVDRLLLHRFLG
-297 PVLFVG
+297 PVLFLG
-303 IMLGFFASVFW
+303 IMLGFFGSVFW

-320 GWIQSGVDA
+320 EWIQAGVDWT
-329 LKLFVAPPLEPYPML
+329 KTIVAPPLDAYPML
-344 QSLLADGVI
+344 QSLLADGII
-353 GGVGAFLAFLPQIL
+353 GGVGAFLVFLPQIL
-367 ILFLFLGVLEDSGY
+367 ILFLFIGILEDSGY
-381 MSRAAFIMDRLFS
+381 MARAAFIMDRLFS

-403 VPMLSGFA
+403 VPLLSGFA

-435 VPFMSCSARFPI
+435 VPFMSCSARFPV

-452 GAFIGPLYGPGWESV
+452 AAFIGPIYGAGWQSV
-467 VMVGMHCVGLVFAV
+467 VMIGMHCVGLLFAV

-509 KPRDVLW
+509 KPRDVIW

-532 IFAITIVVWAL
+532 IFAITIIVWAL
-543 SYFPRDAEVA
+543 SYFPRDASVA
-553 QRIKAADPAYAAAV
+553 ERIKAANPSATEEV
-567 ETVQMAKS
+567 VKS
-575 VVESSKGQ
+575 
-583 EKELALT
+583 
-590 KLKESQNA
+590 
-598 PDFLVYKAKLQAAYV
+598 KLQAAYV

-623 AVQPVFDPLGF
+623 AVQPIFDPLGF

-669 SRQLRKAMQ
+669 SQHLRQAMQ

-717 LAQETGGWRWAALS
+717 LAQETGGWKWAAGS
-731 FGYMTALAWAVSALV
+731 FVYMTALAWLAGTAV
-746 YQIVIR
+746 YQVVIR

>member
-1 MSSPEAGLLV
+1 MSTPEAGLLV

-109 FLASQVAELGL
+109 FLASQVAELGR

-132 KEQGLRIDTELLS
+132 KEQGLRIDIELLS

-162 GIPEVR
+162 GIAEVR
-168 RGLAEALSRRG
+168 RAISRAVAQRT
-179 PMKRVVWPV
+179 PMKRVAWPAN
-188 DIAGALADVAQAAS
+188 IAAALADVAQAAAA
-202 VDTGKAITAAD
+202 DTGKNVTDAD
-213 AQRLL
+213 AQRLI
-218 FDTNAS
+218 FDTNPS
-224 TAERLGWTADRREK
+224 TADRLGWTSAQRDK
-238 PLRSARERVRN
+238 VLRSARDRVRN

-258 PLVHYAHLRVA
+258 PLVHYAHLRVV

-275 EGLGKAGRTA
+275 EGAGKAGRSA
-285 AVDRLLLHRVLG
+285 AVDRLLLHRLLG
-297 PVLFVG
+297 PILFAG
-303 IMLGFFASVFW
+303 IMLGLFASVFW
-314 LAKFPM
+314 LAKYPM
-320 GWIQSGVDA
+320 QWIQLGVDSF
-329 LKLFVAPPLEPYPML
+329 KGFVAPQFDATPML
-344 QSLLADGVI
+344 QSLLTDGII

-367 ILFLFLGVLEDSGY
+367 ILFLFVGILEDSGY
-381 MSRAAFIMDRLFS
+381 MARAAFIMDRLFS

-411 CAIPSLLSTRTIEDP
+411 CAIPGLLSTRTIEDP

-452 GAFIGPLYGPGWESV
+452 AAFIGPLYGPGWESV
-467 VMVGMHCVGLVFAV
+467 VMVGMHCVGLLFAV

-486 LTRLVLKVKP
+486 LTRFVLKVKP

-532 IFAITIVVWAL
+532 IFAITIIVWAL
-543 SYFPRDAEVA
+543 SYFPRDASVA
-553 QRIKAADPAYAAAV
+553 ERIKAAHPTAA
-567 ETVQMAKS
+567 EE
-575 VVESSKGQ
+575 VV
-583 EKELALT
+583 
-590 KLKESQNA
+590 
-598 PDFLVYKAKLQAAYV
+598 KAKVQAAYV

-623 AVQPVFDPLGF
+623 TVQPIFDPLGF

-661 VGEGAEAD
+661 VGEGAKAD
-669 SRQLRKAMQ
+669 SQHLRQAMQ

-689 TPIFSLAAVLA
+689 SPIFSLAAVLA

-717 LAQETGGWRWAALS
+717 LAQETGGWKWAAAS
-731 FGYMTALAWAVSALV
+731 FFYMTALAWIVATLV
-746 YQIVIR
+746 YQGVSR
-752 LT
+752 LA

>member
-1 MSSPEAGLLV
+1 MSEPAANLAV

-50 DLGDGQKVELVD
+50 DLGDGRKVELVD

-75 EQVVIDALSGNIA
+75 EQVVTDALAGKIA
-88 GDRRPD
+88 GERVPD
-94 AVVLVVDATNLLRNL
+94 VIVVVADATNLLRNL
-109 FLASQVAELGL
+109 FLASQLAGLGR
-120 PVVLVLNQADVA
+120 PAVLVLNQADVA
-132 KEQGLRIDTELLS
+132 REQGMRIDTARLS
-145 RRLGG
+145 ARLGG
-150 VPVVLTSAWKGE
+150 IPVVLASAWKGE
-162 GIPEVR
+162 GVADVR
-168 RGLAEALSRRG
+168 RAIARAAEERRLL
-179 PMKRVVWPV
+179 PPVVWP
-188 DIAGALADVAQAAS
+188 DNISGALSTLQHDVAA
-202 VDTGKAITAAD
+202 DTGQVISSAE

-218 FDTNAS
+218 FDTSA
-224 TAERLGWTADRREK
+224 TLPERLGWDKEHRDPAIRA
-238 PLRSARERVRN
+238 AREQVRR
-249 SGYNPMAAE
+249 SGYNPLAAE
-258 PLVHYAHLRVA
+258 PLVHYERLRKA

-275 EGLGKAGRTA
+275 EGTGKAGRTA

-297 PVLFVG
+297 PILFLG
-303 IMLGFFASVFW
+303 IMLGMFASVFW

-320 GWIQSGVDA
+320 AWIQAGVDA
-329 LKLFVAPPLEPYPML
+329 LKGVVGPSLDATPML
-344 QSLLADGVI
+344 QSLVTDGLL
-353 GGVGAFLAFLPQIL
+353 GGVGAFLVFLPQIL
-367 ILFLFLGVLEDSGY
+367 ILFLFVGLLEDSGY
-381 MSRAAFIMDRLFS
+381 MARAAFIMDRLFS

-411 CAIPSLLSTRTIEDP
+411 CAIPGLLSTRTIEDP

-435 VPFMSCSARFPI
+435 VPFMSCSERFPV

-452 GAFIGPLYGPGWESV
+452 AAFIGPLYGPGWESA
-467 VMVGMHCVGLVFAV
+467 VMVGMHCVGLLFAV

-501 ELPRYQMP
+501 ELPRYQLP

-516 RMWQNAAEFV
+516 RMWQNAAEFI

-532 IFAITIVVWAL
+532 IFAITLIVWAL
-543 SYFPRDAEVA
+543 SYFPRDPGVADRVRAAEPTASAEVL
-553 QRIKAADPAYAAAV
+553 AAR
-567 ETVQMAKS
+567 T
-575 VVESSKGQ
+575 
-583 EKELALT
+583 
-590 KLKESQNA
+590 
-598 PDFLVYKAKLQAAYV
+598 QAAYI
-613 EQSYMGRFGK
+613 EQSWMGRFGK
-623 AVQPVFDPLGF
+623 AVQPVFDPCGF

-669 SRQLRKAMQ
+669 SGHLQQAMR
-678 DAKWSEGPRAG
+678 DAKWSTGPRAG

-711 GPTIAT
+711 GPTVAT
-717 LAQETGGWRWAALS
+717 LAQETGGWRWAVGS
-731 FGYMTALAWAVSALV
+731 FLYMTALAWIVAALV
-746 YQIVIR
+746 YQLVSR
-752 LT
+752 LAPPA

>member
-1 MSSPEAGLLV
+1 LV

-50 DLGDGQKVELVD
+50 DLGDGKKVELVD

-75 EQVVIDALSGNIA
+75 EQVVIDALAGNIA

-109 FLASQVAELGL
+109 FLASQVAELGR
-120 PVVLVLNQADVA
+120 PVVIVLNQADVA

-150 VPVVLTSAWKGE
+150 VPVVLSSAWKGE
-162 GIPEVR
+162 GILDVR
-168 RGLAEALSRRG
+168 RAIASAVAKQA
-179 PMKRVVWPV
+179 PVKRVVWPTN
-188 DIAGALADVAQAAS
+188 IAAALADVATAAAA
-202 VDTGKAITAAD
+202 DTGKPISDAD

-218 FDTNAS
+218 FDTNPS
-224 TAERLGWTADRREK
+224 TADRLGWTVAQRDK
-238 PLRSARERVRN
+238 TLRSARDRVRN

-258 PLVHYAHLRVA
+258 PLVHYAHLRVI

-275 EGLGKAGRTA
+275 EGAGKAGRSA
-285 AVDRLLLHRVLG
+285 AVDRLLLHRFLG
-297 PVLFVG
+297 PVLFLG
-303 IMLGFFASVFW
+303 IMLGFFGSVFW

-320 GWIQSGVDA
+320 EWIQSGVDWTKA
-329 LKLFVAPPLEPYPML
+329 VVAPQLDAYPML
-344 QSLLADGVI
+344 QSLLADGII
-353 GGVGAFLAFLPQIL
+353 GGVGAFLVFLPQIL
-367 ILFLFLGVLEDSGY
+367 ILFLFIGILEDSGY
-381 MSRAAFIMDRLFS
+381 MARAAFIMDRLFS

-403 VPMLSGFA
+403 VPLLSGFA

-435 VPFMSCSARFPI
+435 VPFMSCSARFPV

-452 GAFIGPLYGPGWESV
+452 AAFIGPLYGPGWQSV
-467 VMVGMHCVGLVFAV
+467 VMIGMHCVGLLFAV

-496 QPFVL
+496 QPFIL

-509 KPRDVLW
+509 KPRDVVW

-532 IFAITIVVWAL
+532 IFAITIIVWAL
-543 SYFPRDAEVA
+543 SYFPRDASVA
-553 QRIKAADPAYAAAV
+553 ERIKAANPAASEEV
-567 ETVQMAKS
+567 VQ
-575 VVESSKGQ
+575 
-583 EKELALT
+583 
-590 KLKESQNA
+590 
-598 PDFLVYKAKLQAAYV
+598 AKLQAAYV

-623 AVQPVFDPLGF
+623 AVQPIFDPLGF

-669 SRQLRKAMQ
+669 SQHLRKAMQ

-717 LAQETGGWRWAALS
+717 LAQETGGWKWAAGS
-731 FGYMTALAWAVSALV
+731 FVYMTALAWLAGTAV
-746 YQIVIR
+746 YQVVIR

>member
-1 MSSPEAGLLV
+1 MSASPDILAV

-19 GKSTLFNALTGLRQ
+19 GKSTLFNALTGMRQ

-75 EQVVIDALSGNIA
+75 EQVVTDALA
-88 GDRRPD
+88 GKIEGERVPD
-94 AVVLVVDATNLLRNL
+94 VIVLVADATNLLRNL
-109 FLASQVAELGL
+109 FLASQLAELER
-120 PVVLVLNQADVA
+120 PVVLVLNQIDVA
-132 KEQGLRIDTELLS
+132 RAQGLRIDPAQLS
-145 RRLGG
+145 ARLGG
-150 VPVVLTSAWKGE
+150 VPVVLASAWQGE
-162 GIPEVR
+162 GVPEVR
-168 RGLAEALSRRG
+168 LAIAEAARARRLLPRVEWPANIATALAELT
-179 PMKRVVWPV
+179 RVV
-188 DIAGALADVAQAAS
+188 AA
-202 VDTGKAITAAD
+202 DTGRPISAAE

-218 FDTNAS
+218 FDTSPALP
-224 TAERLGWTADRREK
+224 ERLGWSAAQRDPVIRA
-238 PLRSARERVRN
+238 AREQVRR
-249 SGYNPMAAE
+249 SGFNPLAAE
-258 PLVHYAHLRVA
+258 PLVHYARLRKA
-269 LEGVVT
+269 LEGVVL
-275 EGLGKAGRTA
+275 EGAGKAGRTA
-285 AVDRLLLHRVLG
+285 AVDRLLLHRVIG
-297 PVLFVG
+297 PLLFAG
-303 IMLGFFASVFW
+303 IMLGLFAAVFW

-320 GWIQSGVDA
+320 EWIQLGVDVI
-329 LKLFVAPPLEPYPML
+329 KGVVAPPLDAYPML
-344 QSLLADGVI
+344 QSLLTDGII

-367 ILFLFLGVLEDSGY
+367 ILFLFVGILEDSGY
-381 MSRAAFIMDRLFS
+381 MARAAFIMDRLFS

-411 CAIPSLLSTRTIEDP
+411 CAIPGLLSTRTIEDP

-452 GAFIGPLYGPGWESV
+452 AAFIGPLHGPGWESV
-467 VMVGMHCVGLVFAV
+467 VMVGMHCVGLLFAV

-486 LTRLVLKVKP
+486 LTRYVLKVKP

-532 IFAITIVVWAL
+532 IFAITIIVWAL
-543 SYFPRDAEVA
+543 SYFPRDASVA
-553 QRIKAADPAYAAAV
+553 ARIKAANP
-567 ETVQMAKS
+567 TVAEE
-575 VVESSKGQ
+575 VV
-583 EKELALT
+583 
-590 KLKESQNA
+590 
-598 PDFLVYKAKLQAAYV
+598 KAQVQAAYV

-661 VGEGAEAD
+661 VGEGAKAD
-669 SRQLRKAMQ
+669 SRHLRQAMQ

-689 TPIFSLAAVLA
+689 RPIFSLAAVLS

-717 LAQETGGWRWAALS
+717 LAQETGGWKWAAGS
-731 FGYMTALAWAVSALV
+731 FVYMTALAWVVATLV
-746 YQIVIR
+746 YQGVSRIS
-752 LT
+752 

>member
-1 MSSPEAGLLV
+1 MSTPAAGLLV

-50 DLGDGQKVELVD
+50 DLGDGQKVELID

-109 FLASQVAELGL
+109 FLASQVAELGR
-120 PVVLVLNQADVA
+120 PVVIVLNQADVA

-150 VPVVLTSAWKGE
+150 VPVVMSSAWKGE
-162 GIPEVR
+162 GILDVR
-168 RGLAEALSRRG
+168 RGIARAIAQQTQ
-179 PMKRVVWPV
+179 MKRVIWPTN
-188 DIAGALADVAQAAS
+188 IATALADVATSAAA
-202 VDTGKAITAAD
+202 DTGKPISEAE

-218 FDTNAS
+218 FDTNPS
-224 TAERLGWTADRREK
+224 TADRLGWTFAQRDK
-238 PLRSARERVRN
+238 TLRSARDRVRN

-258 PLVHYAHLRVA
+258 PLVHYAHLRIV

-275 EGLGKAGRTA
+275 EGAGKAGRSA
-285 AVDRLLLHRVLG
+285 AVDRLLLHRFLG
-297 PVLFVG
+297 PVLFLG
-303 IMLGFFASVFW
+303 IMLGFFGSVFW

-320 GWIQSGVDA
+320 EWIQSGVDWTKA
-329 LKLFVAPPLEPYPML
+329 IVAPQLDAYPML
-344 QSLLADGVI
+344 QSLLADGII
-353 GGVGAFLAFLPQIL
+353 GGVGAFLVFLPQIL
-367 ILFLFLGVLEDSGY
+367 ILFLFIGILEDSGY
-381 MSRAAFIMDRLFS
+381 MARAAFIMDRLFS

-403 VPMLSGFA
+403 VPLLSGFA

-435 VPFMSCSARFPI
+435 VPFMSCSARFPV

-452 GAFIGPLYGPGWESV
+452 AAFIGPIYGAGWQSV
-467 VMVGMHCVGLVFAV
+467 VMIGMHCVGLFFAV

-509 KPRDVLW
+509 KPRDVIW

-532 IFAITIVVWAL
+532 IFAITIIVWAL
-543 SYFPRDAEVA
+543 SYFPRDASVA
-553 QRIKAADPAYAAAV
+553 ERIKAAHPSATEEV
-567 ETVQMAKS
+567 VKS
-575 VVESSKGQ
+575 
-583 EKELALT
+583 
-590 KLKESQNA
+590 
-598 PDFLVYKAKLQAAYV
+598 KLQAAYV

-623 AVQPVFDPLGF
+623 AVQPIFDPLGF

-669 SRQLRKAMQ
+669 SQHLRKAMQ

-717 LAQETGGWRWAALS
+717 LAQETGGWKWAAGS
-731 FGYMTALAWAVSALV
+731 FVYMTALAWLAGTAVFQV
-746 YQIVIR
+746 VIR

>member
-1 MSSPEAGLLV
+1 MTTPDAGLLV

-75 EQVVIDALSGNIA
+75 EQVVIDALSGHIA

-109 FLASQVAELGL
+109 FLASQVAELGR

-132 KEQGLRIDTELLS
+132 KEQGLRIDADLLS

-150 VPVVLTSAWKGE
+150 VPVVLSSAWKGE
-162 GIPEVR
+162 GILEVR
-168 RGLAEALSRRG
+168 RAIAAALNLRT
-179 PMKRVVWPV
+179 PMKRVAWPTH
-188 DIAGALADVAQAAS
+188 IAAALADVAASAAA
-202 VDTGKAITAAD
+202 DTGKEVTDAD

-218 FDTNAS
+218 FDTNPS
-224 TAERLGWTADRREK
+224 TADRLGWTLAQREK
-238 PLRSARERVRN
+238 TLRSARDRVRN

-258 PLVHYAHLRVA
+258 PLVHYAHLRVV

-275 EGLGKAGRTA
+275 EGAGKSGRSA

-297 PVLFVG
+297 PVLFAG
-303 IMLGFFASVFW
+303 IMLGLFASVFW

-320 GWIQSGVDA
+320 QWIQLGVDA
-329 LKLFVAPPLEPYPML
+329 FKGVVAPPLDATPML
-344 QSLLADGVI
+344 QSLLTDGII

-367 ILFLFLGVLEDSGY
+367 ILFLFVGILEDSGY
-381 MSRAAFIMDRLFS
+381 MARAAFIMDRLFS

-411 CAIPSLLSTRTIEDP
+411 CAIPGLLSTRTIEDP

-452 GAFIGPLYGPGWESV
+452 SAFVGPLYGAGWESV
-467 VMVGMHCVGLVFAV
+467 VMVGMHCVGLLFAV

-486 LTRLVLKVKP
+486 LTRFVLKVKP

-532 IFAITIVVWAL
+532 IFAITIIVWAL
-543 SYFPRDAEVA
+543 SYFPRDASVA
-553 QRIKAADPAYAAAV
+553 ERIKAANPTAT
-567 ETVQMAKS
+567 EE
-575 VVESSKGQ
+575 VV
-583 EKELALT
+583 
-590 KLKESQNA
+590 
-598 PDFLVYKAKLQAAYV
+598 KAKTQAAYV

-623 AVQPVFDPLGF
+623 AVQPAFDPLGF

-661 VGEGAEAD
+661 LGEGAKAD
-669 SRQLRKAMQ
+669 SEHLRKAMQ
-678 DAKWSEGPRAG
+678 EARWTEGPRAG
-689 TPIFSLAAVLA
+689 GRIFTLAAVLA

-711 GPTIAT
+711 GPTIVT
-717 LAQETGGWRWAALS
+717 LARETGGWRWAAAS
-731 FGYMTALAWAVSALV
+731 FLTMTTLAWLAATGV
-746 YQIVIR
+746 YQLVIR
-752 LT
+752 LAPLA

>member
-1 MSSPEAGLLV
+1 MSTSEAGLLV

-42 VARKSGTC
+42 VSRKSGTC
-50 DLGDGQKVELVD
+50 DLGDGRKVELVD

-94 AVVLVVDATNLLRNL
+94 AVVMVVDATNLLRNL

-150 VPVVLTSAWKGE
+150 VPVILTSAWKGE

-168 RGLAEALSRRG
+168 QGLGDALDRRT

-188 DIAGALADVAQAAS
+188 DIAGALADVAQTAS
-202 VDTGKAITAAD
+202 ADTGKAISAAD

-224 TAERLGWTADRREK
+224 TADRLGWTTERREK

-258 PLVHYAHLRVA
+258 PLVHYAQLRIA
-269 LEGVVT
+269 LEDVVT

-285 AVDRLLLHRVLG
+285 GVDRLLLHRVLG
-297 PVLFVG
+297 PVLFLG

-320 GWIQSGVDA
+320 DWIQTAVDWT
-329 LKLFVAPPLEPYPML
+329 KGMVAPSLAAYPML
-344 QSLLADGVI
+344 QSLVADGI
-353 GGVGAFLAFLPQIL
+353 LGGVGAFLVFLPQIL
-367 ILFLFLGVLEDSGY
+367 ILFLFIGILEDSGY
-381 MSRAAFIMDRLFS
+381 MARAAFIMDRLFS

-452 GAFIGPLYGPGWESV
+452 AAFIGPLYGPGWESL

-509 KPRDVLW
+509 KPRDVVW

-532 IFAITIVVWAL
+532 IFAITIIVWAL
-543 SYFPRDAEVA
+543 SYFPRDASVA
-553 QRIKAADPAYAAAV
+553 ERVRAAHPTESTDK
-567 ETVQMAKS
+567 VQAR
-575 VVESSKGQ
+575 V
-583 EKELALT
+583 
-590 KLKESQNA
+590 
-598 PDFLVYKAKLQAAYV
+598 QAAYV

-623 AVQPVFDPLGF
+623 AIQPIFDPLGF

-669 SRQLRKAMQ
+669 SQDLRKAMQ

-717 LAQETGGWRWAALS
+717 LAQETGGWKWAAGS
-731 FGYMTALAWAVSALV
+731 FVYMTTLAWIVSMAV
-746 YQIVIR
+746 YQVVIR

>member
-1 MSSPEAGLLV
+1 MSTSEAGLLV

-109 FLASQVAELGL
+109 FLASQVAELGR
-120 PVVLVLNQADVA
+120 PVVIVLNQADVA

-150 VPVVLTSAWKGE
+150 VPVVLSSAWKGE
-162 GIPEVR
+162 GILDVR
-168 RGLAEALSRRG
+168 RAIASAVAKQT
-179 PMKRVVWPV
+179 PMKRVVWPTN
-188 DIAGALADVAQAAS
+188 IAAALADVAAAA
-202 VDTGKAITAAD
+202 VADTGKPISEAD

-218 FDTNAS
+218 FDTNPS
-224 TAERLGWTADRREK
+224 TADRLGWTVAQRDK
-238 PLRSARERVRN
+238 TLRSARDRVRN

-258 PLVHYAHLRVA
+258 PLVHYAHLRVI

-275 EGLGKAGRTA
+275 EGAGKASRSA
-285 AVDRLLLHRVLG
+285 AVDRLLLHRFLG
-297 PVLFVG
+297 PVLFLG
-303 IMLGFFASVFW
+303 IMLGFFGSVFW

-320 GWIQSGVDA
+320 EWIQSGVDWTKA
-329 LKLFVAPPLEPYPML
+329 VVAPQLDAYPML
-344 QSLLADGVI
+344 QSLLADGII
-353 GGVGAFLAFLPQIL
+353 GGVGAFLVFLPQIL
-367 ILFLFLGVLEDSGY
+367 ILFLFIGILEDSGY
-381 MSRAAFIMDRLFS
+381 MARAAFIMDRLFS

-403 VPMLSGFA
+403 VPLLSGFA

-435 VPFMSCSARFPI
+435 VPFMSCSARFPV

-452 GAFIGPLYGPGWESV
+452 AAFIGPLYGAGWQSI
-467 VMVGMHCVGLVFAV
+467 VMIGMHCVGLLFAV

-509 KPRDVLW
+509 KPRDVIW

-532 IFAITIVVWAL
+532 IFAITIIVWAL
-543 SYFPRDAEVA
+543 SYFPRDASVA
-553 QRIKAADPAYAAAV
+553 ERIKAANSAAS
-567 ETVQMAKS
+567 EE
-575 VVESSKGQ
+575 VV
-583 EKELALT
+583 
-590 KLKESQNA
+590 
-598 PDFLVYKAKLQAAYV
+598 KAKLQAAYV

-623 AVQPVFDPLGF
+623 AVQPIFDPLGF

-669 SRQLRKAMQ
+669 SQHLRKAMQ

-717 LAQETGGWRWAALS
+717 LAQETGGWKWAAGS
-731 FGYMTALAWAVSALV
+731 FVYMTALAWLAGTAV
-746 YQIVIR
+746 YQVVIR

>member
-1 MSSPEAGLLV
+1 MSTPEAGLLV

-109 FLASQVAELGL
+109 FLASQVAELGR
-120 PVVLVLNQADVA
+120 PVVIVLNQADVA

-150 VPVVLTSAWKGE
+150 VPVVLSSAWKGE
-162 GIPEVR
+162 GILDVR
-168 RGLAEALSRRG
+168 RAIASAVAKQT
-179 PMKRVVWPV
+179 PMKRVAWPTN
-188 DIAGALADVAQAAS
+188 IATALTDVATVAAG
-202 VDTGKAITAAD
+202 DTSKPVSEAD

-218 FDTNAS
+218 FDTNPS
-224 TAERLGWTADRREK
+224 TADRLGWTVAQREK
-238 PLRSARERVRN
+238 TLRSARDRVRN

-258 PLVHYAHLRVA
+258 PLVHYAHLRVI

-275 EGLGKAGRTA
+275 EGAGKAGRSA
-285 AVDRLLLHRVLG
+285 AVDRLLLHRLLG
-297 PVLFVG
+297 PALFLG
-303 IMLGFFASVFW
+303 IMLGFFGSVFW

-320 GWIQSGVDA
+320 EWIQAGVDWT
-329 LKLFVAPPLEPYPML
+329 KTIVAPQLDAFPML
-344 QSLLADGVI
+344 QSLLADGII
-353 GGVGAFLAFLPQIL
+353 GGVGAFLVFLPQIL
-367 ILFLFLGVLEDSGY
+367 ILFLFIGILEDSGY
-381 MSRAAFIMDRLFS
+381 MARAAFIMDRLFS

-403 VPMLSGFA
+403 VPLLSGFA

-435 VPFMSCSARFPI
+435 VPFMSCSARFPV

-452 GAFIGPLYGPGWESV
+452 AAFIGPLYGPGWQSI
-467 VMVGMHCVGLVFAV
+467 VMIGMHCVGLLFAV

-509 KPRDVLW
+509 KPRDVVW

-532 IFAITIVVWAL
+532 IFAITIIVWAL
-543 SYFPRDAEVA
+543 SYFPRDASVA
-553 QRIKAADPAYAAAV
+553 ERIKVANPAAP
-567 ETVQMAKS
+567 EE
-575 VVESSKGQ
+575 VV
-583 EKELALT
+583 
-590 KLKESQNA
+590 
-598 PDFLVYKAKLQAAYV
+598 KAKTQAAYV

-623 AVQPVFDPLGF
+623 AVQPIFDPLGF

-717 LAQETGGWRWAALS
+717 LAQETGGWKWAAGS
-731 FGYMTALAWAVSALV
+731 FVYMTALAWLAGTAV
-746 YQIVIR
+746 YQVVIR

>member
-1 MSSPEAGLLV
+1 VSTPEAGLLV

-109 FLASQVAELGL
+109 FLASQVAELGR
-120 PVVLVLNQADVA
+120 PVVIVLNQADVA

-150 VPVVLTSAWKGE
+150 VPVVLSSAWKGE
-162 GIPEVR
+162 GILDVR
-168 RGLAEALSRRG
+168 RAIAAALDQKAVL
-179 PMKRVVWPV
+179 KRVNWPA
-188 DIAGALADVAQAAS
+188 DIAGALAAVGKAATA
-202 VDTGKAITAAD
+202 DTGKQVSVAD

-218 FDTNAS
+218 FDTNPS
-224 TAERLGWTADRREK
+224 TAERLGWTVAQREST
-238 PLRSARERVRN
+238 LRSARDRVRY

-258 PLVHYAHLRVA
+258 PLVHYAHLRVV

-275 EGLGKAGRTA
+275 EGLGKAGQTA
-285 AVDRLLLHRVLG
+285 AVDRLLLHRFLG
-297 PVLFVG
+297 PFLFLG

-320 GWIQSGVDA
+320 DWIQAGVDWTKA
-329 LKLFVAPPLEPYPML
+329 VVAPQLDAYPML
-344 QSLLADGVI
+344 QSLLADGII
-353 GGVGAFLAFLPQIL
+353 GGVGAFLVFLPQIL
-367 ILFLFLGVLEDSGY
+367 ILFLFIGILEDSGY
-381 MSRAAFIMDRLFS
+381 MARAAFIMDRLFS

-452 GAFIGPLYGPGWESV
+452 AAFIGPLYGPGWESL
-467 VMVGMHCVGLVFAV
+467 VMVGMHCVGLLFAV

-509 KPRDVLW
+509 KPRDVVW

-532 IFAITIVVWAL
+532 IFAITIIVWAL
-543 SYFPRDAEVA
+543 SYFPRDASVA
-553 QRIKAADPAYAAAV
+553 ERIKAANPTAA
-567 ETVQMAKS
+567 EE
-575 VVESSKGQ
+575 VV
-583 EKELALT
+583 
-590 KLKESQNA
+590 
-598 PDFLVYKAKLQAAYV
+598 KAKVQAAYV

-669 SRQLRKAMQ
+669 SQQLRKAMQ

-689 TPIFSLAAVLA
+689 SPIFSLAAVLA

-717 LAQETGGWRWAALS
+717 LAQETGGWKWAAVS
-731 FGYMTALAWAVSALV
+731 KESKFLAKGLGFCAHCDINESNGFFFASAVWSCNSCSCDG
-746 YQIVIR
+746 
-752 LT
+752 

>member
-1 MSSPEAGLLV
+1 MSTPEAGLLV

-50 DLGDGQKVELVD
+50 DLGDGRKVELVD

-109 FLASQVAELGL
+109 FLASQVAELGC
-120 PVVLVLNQADVA
+120 PVAIVLNQADVA
-132 KEQGLRIDTELLS
+132 KEQGLRIDTKLLS
-145 RRLGG
+145 DRLGG

-162 GIPEVR
+162 GIADVR
-168 RGLAEALSRRG
+168 RAIARAVEQRTPMRR
-179 PMKRVVWPV
+179 VAWPAN
-188 DIAGALADVAQAAS
+188 IAAALADVAQAAAA
-202 VDTGKAITAAD
+202 DTGKAVTDAD

-218 FDTNAS
+218 FDTNPS
-224 TAERLGWTADRREK
+224 TADRLGWTVAQREK
-238 PLRSARERVRN
+238 TLRSARDRVRN
-249 SGYNPMAAE
+249 SGYNPLAAE
-258 PLVHYAHLRVA
+258 PLVHYAHLRVV

-275 EGLGKAGRTA
+275 EGVGKAGRSA

-297 PVLFVG
+297 PMLFLG

-320 GWIQSGVDA
+320 AWIQSGVDWTKA
-329 LKLFVAPPLEPYPML
+329 VVAPPLDAYPML
-344 QSLLADGVI
+344 QSLLTDGII

-367 ILFLFLGVLEDSGY
+367 ILFLFIGILEDSGY
-381 MSRAAFIMDRLFS
+381 MARAAFIMDRLFS

-435 VPFMSCSARFPI
+435 VPFMSCSARFPV

-452 GAFIGPLYGPGWESV
+452 AGFIGPLYGPGWESV
-467 VMVGMHCVGLVFAV
+467 VMVGMHCVGLLFAV

-532 IFAITIVVWAL
+532 IFAITIIVWAL
-543 SYFPRDAEVA
+543 SYFPRDASVA
-553 QRIKAADPAYAAAV
+553 ERIKAANPAAA
-567 ETVQMAKS
+567 EE
-575 VVESSKGQ
+575 VV
-583 EKELALT
+583 
-590 KLKESQNA
+590 
-598 PDFLVYKAKLQAAYV
+598 KAKVQAAYV

-623 AVQPVFDPLGF
+623 VVQPAFDPLGF

-661 VGEGAEAD
+661 VGEGAKAD
-669 SRQLRKAMQ
+669 SRHLRQAMQ
-678 DAKWSEGPRAG
+678 DAKWPEGPRAG
-689 TPIFSLAAVLA
+689 SPIFSLAAVLA

-717 LAQETGGWRWAALS
+717 LAQETGGWKWAAAS
-731 FGYMTALAWAVSALV
+731 FFYMTALAWVVAMLV
-746 YQIVIR
+746 YQGVSR
-752 LT
+752 LA